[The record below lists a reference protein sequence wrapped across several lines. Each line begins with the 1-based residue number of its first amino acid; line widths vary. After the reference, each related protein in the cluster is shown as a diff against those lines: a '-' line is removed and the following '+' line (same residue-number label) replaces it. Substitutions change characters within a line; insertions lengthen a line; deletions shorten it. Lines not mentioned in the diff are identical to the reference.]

1 MSKAQFTER
10 ELTRYSRNI
19 LLKEV
24 GEQGQH
30 KLKDAKVLVIGAGG
44 LGCPVLQYLTAA
56 GIGTIGIVD
65 FDIVDESNLQRQ
77 VLFDTAHIGMN
88 KARAAKDR
96 LTRMNPLIKVVVY
109 TEKLDQQN
117 ALELFRHYDI
127 VVDGTDNLASR
138 YLINDASILTGKPVV
153 YGAIHRFEGQVSV
166 FNYQNGPSYRCLFPE
181 NQEGSTMLNCS
192 ELGVIGVL
200 PGMIGTYQA
209 NEVMKI
215 ILGTG
220 EILSGKL
227 MLVDSRSNKSS
238 IIHIA
243 RSNEVDKVL
252 ASRES
257 FGSNGYA
264 LYCDQDEKENL
275 IEEITAEELNILISK
290 GETIQFVDVRGDSE
304 PPSPKELT
312 GLRIPVKDVLQSL
325 DLIDQRNTVVVYCHS
340 GVRSLKA
347 ISKIQATSPHANL
360 MSLQGGVK
368 AWMKFTKETEKNKIE
383 LELS

>member
-1 MSKAQFTER
+1 
-10 ELTRYSRNI
+10 
-19 LLKEV
+19 
-24 GEQGQH
+24 
-30 KLKDAKVLVIGAGG
+30 
-44 LGCPVLQYLTAA
+44 
-56 GIGTIGIVD
+56 
-65 FDIVDESNLQRQ
+65 
-77 VLFDTAHIGMN
+77 
-88 KARAAKDR
+88 
-96 LTRMNPLIKVVVY
+96 
-109 TEKLDQQN
+109 
-117 ALELFRHYDI
+117 
-127 VVDGTDNLASR
+127 
-138 YLINDASILTGKPVV
+138 
-153 YGAIHRFEGQVSV
+153 
-166 FNYQNGPSYRCLFPE
+166 
-181 NQEGSTMLNCS
+181 MLNCS

-220 EILSGKL
+220 EIRSGKL

-238 IIHIA
+238 IIHRA
-243 RSNEVDKVL
+243 RANEVDKVL